1 MSKLKLAVVV
11 GHNVRSQGAVR
22 RDTGETEFSYN
33 SRLAD
38 MIVNSG
44 KDVGIDV
51 NIFIR
56 TAGLGYTREIRKVY
70 KEVDA
75 WGADLSM
82 ELHFNS
88 AAATSAGGTET
99 LSSGSKNS
107 LIFAEEIQEQL
118 LQAMGRI
125 NRGIKVRN
133 SRTKGRGYMSLVAG
147 RAPAV
152 IVEPFFGSNAA
163 DLKATDQESEMEEIA
178 RALIFATIDTEKR
191 I

>member
-1 MSKLKLAVVV
+1 MSRLKLGVVV
-11 GHNVRSQGAVR
+11 GHNIKSQGAVR

-33 SRLAD
+33 SRLAE
-38 MIVNSG
+38 MIVSMG
-44 KDVGIDV
+44 KDTNIDV
-51 NIFIR
+51 KVFIR

-118 LQAMGRI
+118 LLTMGSR
-125 NRGIKVRN
+125 NRGVKVRN
-133 SRTKGRGYMSLVAG
+133 SRTKGRGYMSLISG

-152 IVEPFFGSNAA
+152 IIEPFFGSNPA

-178 RALIFATIDTEKR
+178 RALVYATMDAEKR